1 ALVAAA
7 THPTQ
12 DAVVVLAVRA
22 DFYGR
27 CAEDPEL
34 AALLGDNQLLVGAMR
49 REERRRAIE
58 LPAERAGLEVEP
70 ELADALLADTADE
83 PGALAVLSTAL
94 LELWQPRDGSRLR
107 LAAYER
113 VGGVRGAVARIAERA
128 YERLDPEQQRAARRV
143 FLRLARATRR
153 SGRASARA

>member
-70 ELADALLADTADE
+70 ELADALLADTADR
-83 PGALAVLSTAL
+83 PGARPLPSTA
-94 LELWQPRDGSRLR
+94 P
-107 LAAYER
+107 LASGPAT
-113 VGGVRGAVARIAERA
+113 AR
-128 YERLDPEQQRAARRV
+128 
-143 FLRLARATRR
+143 
-153 SGRASARA
+153 